1 MSAPLT
7 DLFPGLTG
15 TADPQITGITADSRK
30 VRPGMVFVAVPG
42 ARADGRAFIAQAVA
56 AGAAAILAPLG
67 TQAETGA
74 VPLIA
79 AANPR
84 QAFARAAAAL
94 AAAQPET
101 MVAVTGTNGKTST
114 VNFARQMWAFLGL
127 KAASLG
133 TLGIQAAGWPERPSL
148 TTPDPADLHAA
159 LAELAAA
166 GITHAAME
174 ASSHGL
180 DQYRL
185 DGVCLKAAA
194 FTNLTRDHLD
204 YHGDTETYLAA
215 KLRLFSDLLPA
226 DGAMVVNADDAA
238 AARVLAVAGNRRL
251 IRFGRAG
258 TELRLVDVRPRSG
271 GQVLDL
277 DMLGRRVQVDLPLAG
292 TFQAANALSAA
303 GLLLATGSDADAVC
317 AALSALEGVPGRLE
331 KVAETANGAPV
342 YVDYAHTPDALETV
356 LHALRPH
363 ASGRLLLV
371 FGCGGD
377 RDPGKRPQMG
387 AIAARLA
394 DMVIVTDDNPRG
406 EDAAAIRAA
415 ILAACPQAQ
424 DIADRRAA
432 IAAAIAAARPGDV
445 VILAGKGHERGQIV
459 GAQVFPFDDAEEAKK
474 AVRGAA

>member
-7 DLFPGLTG
+7 DLFPGLPVTDNP
-15 TADPQITGITADSRK
+15 TISGITADSRK

-42 ARADGRAFIAQAVA
+42 ARSDGRAFIAQALA
-56 AGAAAILAPLG
+56 AGAAAILAPLD
-67 TQAETGA
+67 TRADTGA
-74 VPLIA
+74 VPLLTVA
-79 AANPR
+79 DPR
-84 QAFARAAAAL
+84 RAFALAAAAL
-94 AAAQPET
+94 AGAQPET

-114 VNFARQMWAFLGL
+114 VTFARRMWAHQGL
-127 KAASLG
+127 KSASLG
-133 TLGIQAAGWPERPSL
+133 TLGIQAEGWPERPGL

-159 LAELAAA
+159 LAELAAD

-180 DQYRL
+180 DQHRL
-185 DGVCLKAAA
+185 DGVRLKAAA
-194 FTNLTRDHLD
+194 FTNLTHDHLD
-204 YHGDTETYLAA
+204 YHGDTEAYLAA
-215 KLRLFSDLLPA
+215 KLRLFAQLLPA
-226 DGAMVVNADDAA
+226 DGVAVVNADDPAAGRVIAA
-238 AARVLAVAGNRRL
+238 AGDRRL

-258 TELRLVDVRPRSG
+258 TELRLVGVRPRSG

-277 DMLGRRVQVDLPLAG
+277 DLLGRRVQVDLPLAG
-292 TFQAANALSAA
+292 TFQAANALAAA
-303 GLLLATGSDADAVC
+303 GLLLATGSDADAVR
-317 AALSALEGVPGRLE
+317 AALATLEGVPGRLE
-331 KVAETANGAPV
+331 QVAETADGVPV
-342 YVDYAHTPDALETV
+342 FVDYAHTPDALETV

-363 ASGRLLLV
+363 ASGRLILV

-377 RDPGKRPQMG
+377 RDAAKRPRMG

-394 DMVIVTDDNPRG
+394 DIVLVTDDNPRG

-415 ILAACPQAQ
+415 ILAACPDAQ

-445 VILAGKGHERGQIV
+445 VVLAGKGHERGQIV
-459 GAQVFPFDDAEEAKK
+459 GAQTFPFDDAEEAKK

>member
-7 DLFPGLTG
+7 DLFPGQTG
-15 TADPQITGITADSRK
+15 TANPQITGITADSRK

-42 ARADGRAFIAQAVA
+42 ARADGRAFIAQALA

-84 QAFARAAAAL
+84 QAFAHAAAIL

-114 VNFARQMWAFLGL
+114 VSFARQMWAGMGL
-127 KAASLG
+127 NAASLG

-185 DGVCLKAAA
+185 DGVRLKAAA

-204 YHGDTETYLAA
+204 YHGDSEAYLAA
-215 KLRLFSDLLPA
+215 KLRLFTELLPA
-226 DGAMVVNADDAA
+226 DGTVVVNADDAT
-238 AARVLAVAGNRRL
+238 AARVIATAGNRRL
-251 IRFGRAG
+251 IRFGRTG

-303 GLLLATGSDADAVC
+303 GLLLATGSGVDAVC

-331 KVAETANGAPV
+331 KVAATADGVPV

-394 DMVIVTDDNPRG
+394 DIAIVTDDNPRG

-432 IAAAIAAARPGDV
+432 IAAAIAAAHPGDV

-459 GAQVFPFDDAEEAKK
+459 GAQTFPFDDAEEVKK

>member
-15 TADPQITGITADSRK
+15 TANLQITGITADSRK

-56 AGAAAILAPLG
+56 AGAAAILAPQG

-74 VPLIA
+74 APLIA
-79 AANPR
+79 VANPR
-84 QAFARAAAAL
+84 QAFARAAAIL
-94 AAAQPET
+94 AAAQPDT

-185 DGVCLKAAA
+185 DGVRLKAAA

-204 YHGDTETYLAA
+204 YHGDTESYLAA

-226 DGAMVVNADDAA
+226 DGTVVVNADDAA
-238 AARVLAVAGNRRL
+238 AARVIAAAGNRRL
-251 IRFGRAG
+251 IRFGHAG
-258 TELRLVDVRPRSG
+258 TELRLVNVRPRSG

-292 TFQAANALSAA
+292 TFQAANALTAA

-317 AALSALEGVPGRLE
+317 AALSTLAGVPGRLE
-331 KVAETANGAPV
+331 KVTETADGVPV

-394 DMVIVTDDNPRG
+394 DLSIVTDDNPRG

-415 ILAACPQAQ
+415 ILAACPDAQ

-459 GAQVFPFDDAEEAKK
+459 GAQIFPFDDAEEAKK